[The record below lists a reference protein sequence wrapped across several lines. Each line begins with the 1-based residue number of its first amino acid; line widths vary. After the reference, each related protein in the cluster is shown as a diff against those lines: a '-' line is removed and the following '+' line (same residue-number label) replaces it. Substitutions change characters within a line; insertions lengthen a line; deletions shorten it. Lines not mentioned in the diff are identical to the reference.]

1 MPAGRKRLKTALLS
15 ALILLA
21 WASPAAAQTRA
32 GASSRT
38 KFADAGFS
46 ALFPSEPQAF
56 TYSDPQKTQ
65 PDSYLAR
72 SGGGFYFVAAL
83 PHRGAERVSQPSLR
97 ERFFDAMQTDVLD
110 HWKKGI
116 KANFIYKRD
125 ITLGAHR
132 GREFAVESPRYAG
145 VLRMYLTGER
155 FYAVAFFRYNDAPLS
170 REGERFLDSFEIV
183 EP

>member
-1 MPAGRKRLKTALLS
+1 MPAGRRGLKSALLS

-21 WASPAAAQTRA
+21 SAPPAASQTGA
-32 GASSRT
+32 GKSSWT
-38 KFADAGFS
+38 KFTDAGFS

-56 TYSDPQKTQ
+56 TYSHPQKTR

-83 PHRGAERVSQPSLR
+83 AHRGAERASQPSLR
-97 ERFFDAMQTDVLD
+97 ELFFDAMQRDTLE

-116 KANFIYKRD
+116 KANFIYQKD

-145 VLRMYLTGER
+145 VLRTYLTERR
-155 FYAVAFFRYNDAPLS
+155 FYAVAFFHYNDAPPS
-170 REGERFLDSFEIV
+170 REGGRFLDSFEIK

>member
-1 MPAGRKRLKTALLS
+1 MSAGRRRLKSALLS
-15 ALILLA
+15 TLILLA
-21 WASPAAAQTRA
+21 SASPAASQTGA
-32 GASSRT
+32 GESSWT
-38 KFADAGFS
+38 KFAGAGFS

-56 TYSDPQKTQ
+56 TYSDPQKTR

-72 SGGGFYFVAAL
+72 AGGGFYFVAAIA
-83 PHRGAERVSQPSLR
+83 HRGAERASQPSLR
-97 ERFFDAMQTDVLD
+97 ERFFDAMQRDMLE

-132 GREFAVESPRYAG
+132 GREFGVESPRYAG
-145 VLRMYLTGER
+145 VLRMYLTEKR

-170 REGERFLDSFEIV
+170 SEGERFLDSFEID